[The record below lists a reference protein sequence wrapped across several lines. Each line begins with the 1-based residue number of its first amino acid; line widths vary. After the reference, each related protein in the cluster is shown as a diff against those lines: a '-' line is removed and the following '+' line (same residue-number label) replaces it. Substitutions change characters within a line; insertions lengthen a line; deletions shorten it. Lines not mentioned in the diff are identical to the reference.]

1 MMVFFPNSDSR
12 IVPAANLQLQMESN
26 TVGLMSNLQAQIS
39 SKPVALPSKNGDSHI
54 FTNYEDSRADSRVS
68 LFAIHKR
75 RQH

>member
-1 MMVFFPNSDSR
+1 MMVFFLNSQTR
-12 IVPAANLQLQMESN
+12 EIVPAANLQLPMESN

-54 FTNYEDSRADSRVS
+54 FTNYENSRVDSRVS

-75 RQH
+75 QH